1 MSKLA
6 RRSAV
11 SAAWLFA
18 RFGGRQLANAA
29 AFFALAGL
37 MSPMEFGI
45 ASIPVALVVILR
57 TLLARGFRDVV
68 IQRETLSDVVTDTAW
83 WLNFGL
89 GCVLAGLVALSA
101 PLLAHVYGEAR
112 LAELTVAASLVLVF
126 TGAAAVQEARIER
139 EFRHR
144 LLTLSQV
151 VASLA
156 AAAVAIWLA
165 IRGWGA
171 WAVVAFNLIEAFGL
185 LVVTWVLARWT
196 PGRHISFGEAR
207 RQMAFG
213 WQLALSAVL
222 TTGSLR
228 FVQLGLGL
236 MLGPQAVAH
245 FRVASQIN
253 QLLTQTLAGPL
264 VRVLLPAFSRA
275 SGERSRQYLR
285 ALSAVAAISVPAF
298 VGAAAIA
305 PTLLVLVLGED
316 WRPAAEA
323 AGLLCFA
330 IFPALALQ
338 VMNPMLIATGRP
350 NVAARMSLGSAIVA
364 VAAALIGGV
373 WGVTGAAIGFVARGL
388 VTIPAGMVTT
398 RRLIGS
404 RVTEQVRT
412 LGAFAVPSILM
423 YLIVRAILLIAPVA
437 GPGAWIV
444 LAVAVGV
451 GGLCY
456 AAMVRFGV
464 SRLAPDAYEPLVAA
478 APKRLRRFL
487 GGSS

>member
-6 RRSAV
+6 RRSAI

-18 RFGGRQLANAA
+18 RFGGRQFANAV

-68 IQRETLSDVVTDTAW
+68 IQRETVSDVVTDTAW

-89 GCVLAGLVALSA
+89 GCLLAGLVALSA
-101 PLLAHVYGEAR
+101 PLLAQVYGEAR
-112 LAELTVAASLVLVF
+112 LVKLTIAASLVLVF
-126 TGAAAVQEARIER
+126 TGAAAIQEARIER

-151 VASLA
+151 FASLA
-156 AAAVAIWLA
+156 AAAAIWLA
-165 IRGWGA
+165 TRGWGA
-171 WAVVAFNLIEAFGL
+171 WAVVAFNLIEALGL
-185 LVVTWVLARWT
+185 LIVTWVLARWT
-196 PGRHISFGEAR
+196 PGRQISLSEAR
-207 RQMAFG
+207 RQIAFG

-236 MLGPQAVAH
+236 MLGPQTVAH

-253 QLLTQTLAGPL
+253 QLLTQVFAAPL
-264 VRVLLPAFSRA
+264 VSVLLPAFSRA
-275 SGERSRQYLR
+275 SGDRSVSYLR

-298 VGAAAIA
+298 VGAAATA
-305 PTLLVLVLGED
+305 PTLLVLVLGET

-323 AGLLCFA
+323 SGMLCFA

-338 VMNPMLIATGRP
+338 VMNPMLIAIGRP
-350 NVAARMSLGSAIVA
+350 NIAARMSLGSAIVA
-364 VAAALIGGV
+364 VAAALVGGV
-373 WGVTGAAIGFVARGL
+373 WGVTGAAIGVVARGL
-388 VTIPAGMVTT
+388 VTIPAGMETT
-398 RRLIGS
+398 RRLIGLG
-404 RVTEQVRT
+404 VAAQVRT
-412 LGAFAVPSILM
+412 LAAFAIPSFVM

-437 GPGAWIV
+437 AAAAWIV
-444 LAVAVGV
+444 LAAAVVV
-451 GGLCY
+451 GALCY
-456 AAMVRFGV
+456 VAMVRFGV
-464 SRLAPDAYEPLVAA
+464 SRLAPDAYEPLVVA
-478 APKRLRRFL
+478 APKRLRPFL
-487 GGSS
+487 A